1 MLEEEGEVVNTR
13 TVSLSLVTRLM
24 EPYTVSVKRLVTSLE
39 MLGLRRLLEASD
51 FLISDN
57 VGEAGSGRATDGD
70 MIVSAVLRDPDG
82 VTDTDPAMM
91 AELSLT
97 LVSRSGNKE
106 SS

>member
-24 EPYTVSVKRLVTSLE
+24 EPYTVSVKRLVTSLD
-39 MLGLRRLLEASD
+39 MLGLLEASD
-51 FLISDN
+51 FLIRGK
-57 VGEAGSGRATDGD
+57 VAETGSGLATDGD

-82 VTDTDPAMM
+82 VTDTDPGMM

-106 SS
+106 SG